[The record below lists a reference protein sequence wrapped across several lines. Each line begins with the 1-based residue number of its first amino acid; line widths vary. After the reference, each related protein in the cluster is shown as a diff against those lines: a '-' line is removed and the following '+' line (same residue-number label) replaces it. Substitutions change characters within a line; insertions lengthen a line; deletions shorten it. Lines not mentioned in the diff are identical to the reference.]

1 MSKSLHIPGPK
12 GDSLNQNSGLKYFGS
27 AKKKINAIF
36 SNVQQYLGSF
46 NNLLT
51 KMQDELNFPPEQQMY
66 SKVTESHAQITNI
79 QEVLQRD
86 KMKVVFFGKTSA
98 GKVWFR
104 TYSVLKLTKL
114 FPLRLPKRF
123 IKCVLAKGFK
133 IIVQNIY

>member
-27 AKKKINAIF
+27 AKKRINAIF

-104 TYSVLKLTKL
+104 NYFKLIYS
-114 FPLRLPKRF
+114 
-123 IKCVLAKGFK
+123 I
-133 IIVQNIY
+133 